1 MAWHPW
7 VASAQGRFELSG
19 QGVVLRL
26 AEFDMTDVGAG
37 VQVGGALTPAIALDG
52 ALAWFPNGD
61 SLSSGLLPAQQRF
74 LGVAGVRAG
83 LHRGRLGVFGKAR
96 PGFLRFAQQE
106 SAVCIAIAI
115 FPVPL
120 GCLLATGYTAFV
132 VDVGGG
138 VDFDLGSSGRS
149 YVRVEAGD
157 LMIRYDLEAFRP
169 RGGITDGFTGHNFNV
184 AAGIGW
190 RFR

>member
-1 MAWHPW
+1 MAWQPW

-19 QGVVLRL
+19 QGAVLRL
-26 AEFDMTDVGAG
+26 AEFDITDVGAG
-37 VQVGGALTPAIALDG
+37 VQVGAALTPAIALDG
-52 ALAWFPNGD
+52 ALTWFPNGD
-61 SLSSGLLPAQQRF
+61 SPSSSLLPEQQRL
-74 LGVAGVRAG
+74 LGVAGVRGG
-83 LHRGRLGVFGKAR
+83 LRRGRLGVFGKAR

-138 VDFDLGSSGRS
+138 VDVDLGSSGRS
-149 YVRVEAGD
+149 YLRVEAGD
-157 LMIRYDLEAFRP
+157 LMVRYGLESFRP
-169 RGGITDGFTGHNFNV
+169 RGSITGGFTGHNFTV
-184 AAGIGW
+184 AAGVGW
-190 RFR
+190 RIR